1 MSKSHKGTHTS
12 CGTLR
17 EKHIDAFART
27 RGCLCL
33 RYSCNF
39 GSNDTKLTNLVVEF
53 QVHINYI
60 KLKSNLCKLKLML
73 QYNLMLQRMIF
84 VEMTIE

>member
-33 RYSCNF
+33 RYGCNF
-39 GSNDTKLTNLVVEF
+39 GSNEIGEIQVVIDIKAFSAASHTKRLSCEDLRRSCSSCI
-53 QVHINYI
+53 HH
-60 KLKSNLCKLKLML
+60 
-73 QYNLMLQRMIF
+73 
-84 VEMTIE
+84 